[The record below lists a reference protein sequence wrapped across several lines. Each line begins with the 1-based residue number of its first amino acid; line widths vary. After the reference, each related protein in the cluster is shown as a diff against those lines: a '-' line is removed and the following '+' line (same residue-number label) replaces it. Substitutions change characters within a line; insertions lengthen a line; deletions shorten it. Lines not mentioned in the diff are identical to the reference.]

1 MVELFGGEFFR
12 RLSRCSLPSFQ
23 KRLFASKDCVWIFK
37 KNYSFYPPSS
47 LSFFFSFPRLLK
59 YPFECSQFEKGRNL
73 IMQAWKRIRNFSKFL
88 RVYLKLLDSRLFRNV
103 GRNSRFGRVNSSLCL
118 PYTTITNLSK
128 FHPRSGDCIWIER
141 ATHRRNTALFVTKRQ
156 NLRRCVLPFTCPQKS
171 QRSLPKR
178 SRFSHTIDFYF
189 LWIIVT
195 VDVAG
200 HQLRFTT
207 WAQLLF
213 FQISMSYFP
222 VTT

>member
-1 MVELFGGEFFR
+1 M
-12 RLSRCSLPSFQ
+12 LPSILSKTIVRFEGLCLDFQ
-23 KRLFASKDCVWIFK
+23 EKLLFLS
-37 KNYSFYPPSS
+37 PL
-47 LSFFFSFPRLLK
+47 LSFFFSFPRFLLK

-118 PYTTITNLSK
+118 PYTTTITNLSK